1 VTIASILSGFL
12 CGLCYAFGWFLS
24 GSILLF
30 ISHILDCTDGNLAR
44 AKKMFSPFGKWLD
57 MVGDRISEILIFMG
71 VCIYYLMAGAQILWI
86 VLPVVDALF
95 LAVYYYIVDISLAL
109 GISSPKQNLTSINFK
124 GVSVKWG
131 IMEPVIYGFIILAP
145 LGFLK
150 VQIGLV
156 LALTLCGIYIH
167 FIKKLRGMR
176 ST

>member
-1 VTIASILSGFL
+1 VTIASILCGFV
-12 CGLCYAFGWFLS
+12 CGLCYAFGWFVI

-44 AKKMFSPFGKWLD
+44 ARETFNPFGKWLD
-57 MVGDRISEILIFMG
+57 MIGDRISEIFIFMG
-71 VCIYYLMAGAQILWI
+71 VCIYYLKTGSQIVWI
-86 VLPVVDALF
+86 ILPVVDALI

-109 GISSPKQNLTSINFK
+109 GISSQKQNLTSISFK

-150 VQIGLV
+150 VQISLI
-156 LALTLCGIYIH
+156 LALTLCGISYHIINKQKTIH
-167 FIKKLRGMR
+167 SM
-176 ST
+176 